1 MLKFS
6 ECSRLI
12 WGQNFDHSITIN
24 FPSFKQLLWQKLLTR
39 NKPNYK
45 PTDESKV
52 SYIFQ
57 HNTLVSTSH
66 SQNKRGR
73 FNRDPQI
80 GAGLRQAQTCNLR
93 SEFRCSMC
101 PAIHTNS
108 RILLRPSSTCEPS
121 DPPLRIFFEN
131 SFFCKLLAL
140 KTINALLTQALDF
153 FLTNKKEKRCGKNAW
168 CAHSA
173 ETWTQTYSHHTG
185 PLSTLVSQR
194 AHTTE
199 RARLSLSKFF
209 VYFNSN

>member
-45 PTDESKV
+45 PTDASKV

-131 SFFCKLLAL
+131 SFFVNYLHLKLSMLYSHKHL
-140 KTINALLTQALDF
+140 IF
-153 FLTNKKEKRCGKNAW
+153 SFLTNKKEKRCASEKRMMRSLGRDINTNILSPHRSPFHIGIAKS
-168 CAHSA
+168 AHD
-173 ETWTQTYSHHTG
+173 
-185 PLSTLVSQR
+185 
-194 AHTTE
+194 
-199 RARLSLSKFF
+199 RARTTLAKQIFCIL
-209 VYFNSN
+209 